1 MKPLSCEGRAG
12 VLIRVYAILSTTVLH
27 VIRDGCVVNVVVG
40 CATVGVIVLVVDLR
54 PKFV

>member
-12 VLIRVYAILSTTVLH
+12 VLIRVYAILSTIVLH